1 MKLAKKAL
9 KKAAKKKKPANKNI
23 KIGKIGILEVFED
36 ENAPASAAE
45 QYRLKVEKLEKEV
58 LILREIAEVTNKDFS
73 LDKILERFLELLMD
87 TICADAGSL
96 LLVDKAS
103 DTLTFTAAL
112 GKKAGKLKD
121 YKLKMGE
128 GIAGWVAQSGKA
140 IITPD
145 VKKDIR
151 FSPTISRA
159 IKYATR
165 NILCVPLKFE
175 HDILG
180 VVELLNK
187 HGNGAFDE
195 NDLAIVSAYVPYV
208 SMIIKNAQLFIE
220 NKNRIHRLEH
230 LMQLTEYV
238 NSTLNI
244 DTLFDMILGIS
255 MDTLGAEAG
264 SIMMLDEEK
273 QTLKFAAVSGPK
285 SGKLK
290 EVKVPVGEGI
300 AGWVIRENRGV
311 LITDA
316 QSDPRFFKE
325 ADQKTDFKTKS
336 VLAVP
341 LRTKNNLIGVV
352 EVLNKKNNES
362 FNSDDMLML
371 EALSNQAAIAI
382 ENARLYANVKELF
395 VNTVRSLAT
404 AIETKDV
411 YTRGHS
417 ERVTMFSGLMAK
429 ALSFSEEETENLNLT
444 GILHDI
450 GKIGVDESILRKPS
464 KLTEA
469 EYTEI
474 MKHPEYAAN
483 ILEAIPQL
491 RHIIPAV
498 KHHHERYDGNGYPS
512 KLKGEK
518 IPYFS
523 RILAIAD
530 TFDAMSSSRPYRQA
544 LPFNVCIEEIKRCAG
559 TQFDPEL
566 AEVAVKAF
574 KLWHGLKMKNTKE
587 K

>member
-1 MKLAKKAL
+1 MAKKTV
-9 KKAAKKKKPANKNI
+9 KKAAKKKRPASKSI
-23 KIGKIGILEVFED
+23 KISKHDILEVFED
-36 ENAPASAAE
+36 ENPRVSSADKYRLRAE
-45 QYRLKVEKLEKEV
+45 QLEKEV
-58 LILREIAEVTNKDFS
+58 KILREIAEITNKDFKIE
-73 LDKILERFLELLMD
+73 KILERFLELIMD
-87 TICADAGSL
+87 TIRADAGSL

-103 DTLTFTAAL
+103 DTLVFTAAL

-121 YKLKMGE
+121 YRLKIGE
-128 GIAGWVAQSGKA
+128 GIAGWVAQSGKS

-151 FSPTISRA
+151 FNPKISKA
-159 IKYATR
+159 INYATR

-175 HDILG
+175 DDILG

-187 HGNGAFDE
+187 RGGGAFDE
-195 NDLAIVSAYVPYV
+195 NDLAIVSAYMPYISV
-208 SMIIKNAQLFIE
+208 IIKNAQLFIE
-220 NKNRIHRLEH
+220 NKKRIHRLEH
-230 LMQLTEYV
+230 LMELTEYV
-238 NSTLNI
+238 NSTLNL
-244 DTLFDMILGIS
+244 DTLFEMILETS
-255 MDTLGAEAG
+255 TDTIGAEAG

-273 QTLKFAAVSGPK
+273 QTLRFAAATGSRAE
-285 SGKLK
+285 KLK
-290 EVKVPVGEGI
+290 DIRVPVGEGI
-300 AGWVIRENRGV
+300 AGWVVRENKAV

-316 QSDPRFFKE
+316 QNDPRFFRK

-341 LRTKNNLIGVV
+341 LRTKNSLIGVV
-352 EVLNKKNNES
+352 EVLNKKNGES
-362 FNSDDMLML
+362 FINDDMIML
-371 EALSNQAAIAI
+371 EALANQAAVAI

-395 VNTVRSLAT
+395 VNTVRSLAA

-417 ERVTMFSGLMAK
+417 ERVTMFAELIAK
-429 ALSFSEEETENLNLT
+429 ALGFTEEETDNLNLA

-450 GKIGVDESILRKPS
+450 GKIGVDESILRKPA

-469 EYTEI
+469 EYIEI

-498 KHHHERYDGNGYPS
+498 KYHHERYDGNGYPS
-512 KLKGEK
+512 KLKGEE

-530 TFDAMSSSRPYRQA
+530 TFDAMSSSRPYREA
-544 LPFNVCIEEIKRCAG
+544 LPFSVCLEEVRRCSG

-566 AEVAVKAF
+566 AATALKAF
-574 KLWHGLKMKNTKE
+574 KAWHDSQTKNTKE

>member
-1 MKLAKKAL
+1 MAKKPVKKAL
-9 KKAAKKKKPANKNI
+9 KKKKTAYKVVKKCVREDV
-23 KIGKIGILEVFED
+23 LEVYED
-36 ENAPASAAE
+36 ESAEPSGIQKYKAKAE
-45 QYRLKVEKLEKEV
+45 QLEKEV
-58 LILREIAEVTNKDFS
+58 KILREIAEVTNKDFN
-73 LDKILERFLELLMD
+73 LDRILERFLELIME

-96 LLVDKAS
+96 LLIDKAS
-103 DTLTFTAAL
+103 DTLVFTAAL
-112 GKKAGKLKD
+112 GKKAGMLKD

-151 FSPTISRA
+151 FNPKIGKA
-159 IKYATR
+159 IKYTTR

-175 HDILG
+175 DDILG

-195 NDLAIVSAYVPYV
+195 NDLGIVSAYVPYV
-208 SMIIKNAQLFIE
+208 SVIIKNAQLFIE
-220 NKNRIHRLEH
+220 NKRRIHRLEH
-230 LMQLTEYV
+230 LMELTEYV

-244 DTLFDMILGIS
+244 DTLFEMILEIS
-255 MDTLGAEAG
+255 TDTLGAEAG
-264 SIMMLDEEK
+264 SILMLDDEK
-273 QTLKFAAVSGPK
+273 QTLRFAAVSGDK

-290 EVKVPVGEGI
+290 DLKVPVGEGI
-300 AGWVIRENRGV
+300 AGWVVRENKGV

-316 QSDPRFFKE
+316 QSDPRFFRK
-325 ADQKTDFKTKS
+325 ADKKTDFTTKS

-341 LRTKNNLIGVV
+341 LRTKNSLIGVV
-352 EVLNKKNNES
+352 EVLNKKSSEPFNN
-362 FNSDDMLML
+362 DDMLML
-371 EALSNQAAIAI
+371 EALANQAAVAI
-382 ENARLYANVKELF
+382 ENAKLYANVKELF

-417 ERVTMFSGLMAK
+417 ERVTMFAELIAK
-429 ALSFSEEETENLNLT
+429 ALGFTEEEIDNLNLA

-464 KLTEA
+464 KLTDA
-469 EYTEI
+469 EFIEI

-491 RHIIPAV
+491 RNIIPAV
-498 KHHHERYDGNGYPS
+498 RHHHERFDGNGYPA
-512 KLKGEK
+512 KLKGEE

-530 TFDAMSSSRPYRQA
+530 TFDAMSSSRPYREA
-544 LPFNVCIEEIKRCAG
+544 LPFNVCIEELKRCSG

-566 AEVAVKAF
+566 AAVALKAF
-574 KLWHGLKMKNTKE
+574 KVWHETQTKNTKE